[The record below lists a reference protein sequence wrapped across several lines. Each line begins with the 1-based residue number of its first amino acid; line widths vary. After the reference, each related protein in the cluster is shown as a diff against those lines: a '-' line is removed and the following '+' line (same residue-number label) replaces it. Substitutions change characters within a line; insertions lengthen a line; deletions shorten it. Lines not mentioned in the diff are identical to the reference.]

1 MKWSDSLM
9 DSVEMKLRKTS
20 EIVKD
25 RGAWHATSLGVEKS

>member
-9 DSVEMKLRKTS
+9 GSMEMKLSKTN